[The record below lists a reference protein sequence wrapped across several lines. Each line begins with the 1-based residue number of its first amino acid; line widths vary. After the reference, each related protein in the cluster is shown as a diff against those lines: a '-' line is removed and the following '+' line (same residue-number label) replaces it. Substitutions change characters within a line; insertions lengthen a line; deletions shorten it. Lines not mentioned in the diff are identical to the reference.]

1 VLELNRQVRD
11 LYRAYEKKHLKPET
25 ALETA
30 SEFVLDLINGMG
42 DELNQTTPLMENWQP
57 FAPFEFLLSLNETLK
72 KYKEVGVQHLSASE
86 RQLVTNSKAM
96 LGALVRSALSSHP
109 DSYPGEDH
117 FQIPHAVAREL
128 LLWTEK

>member
-11 LYRAYEKKHLKPET
+11 LYRAYEKKHLKPEI
-25 ALETA
+25 ALELA

-42 DELNQTTPLMENWQP
+42 DQLSDTTPLMENWQP

-72 KYKEVGVQHLSASE
+72 KYKDEGEQNLTASE
-86 RQLVTNSKAM
+86 RAILTNSKAM
-96 LGALVRSALSSHP
+96 LGALVRAALASHP
-109 DSYPGEDH
+109 DSYPGEEH